1 MRQGE
6 VSMTARRVAAHR
18 LSFEREPAPFGRPDD
33 DDRLQVDVAAGL
45 DHEPTMMTRYL
56 QARTRFFDRIVVRSI
71 DGGLEQ
77 IVAVGA
83 GYDGRAMRYAKP
95 GVTWFELD
103 HPDTQA
109 DKRER
114 LARLDIDTAGIAFA
128 PIDFAVGDVAD
139 TLAAAGY
146 DVSRRALF
154 LCEGVAGYLS
164 LDVLIAMLRALAGC
178 AAGGSVLGITMSLRP
193 ETAEGEARRAALS
206 GAVASMGEPLLND
219 VPRGELEGVLR
230 GAGWSISRA
239 TDPAGVPLPDSTS
252 NAAFVV
258 ARKDT

>member
-18 LSFEREPAPFGRPDD
+18 LAFERESAGYGSPED
-33 DDRLQVDVAAGL
+33 DDRLQIDVAAGL

-56 QARTRFFDRIVVRSI
+56 QARTRFFDRLVVRSI
-71 DGGLEQ
+71 DGGIGQ

-83 GYDGRAMRYAKP
+83 GYDGRALRYANP

-114 LARLDIDTAGIAFA
+114 LERLGIETTGIAFA

-139 TLAAAGY
+139 ALRAAGY
-146 DVSRRALF
+146 DAGRHALF

-164 LDVLIAMLRALAGC
+164 LDVLVAMLTALAGC
-178 AAGGSVLGITMSLRP
+178 AAASSVLGITMSLRP
-193 ETAEGEARRAALS
+193 ASAEGEARRAALRE
-206 GAVASMGEPLLND
+206 AVAKMGEPLLND

-230 GAGWSISRA
+230 GAGWLVSRA
-239 TDPAGVPLPDSTS
+239 TDPPGVPIAESMS

-258 ARKDT
+258 ARAGA